1 MSQRPLRMDH
11 RYHVPIKQFEYI
23 GDVEMHL
30 SNTPVT
36 PTNVDAYYL
45 PSVRSKNATTSR
57 FISV

>member
-1 MSQRPLRMDH
+1 MDH

>member
-1 MSQRPLRMDH
+1 MDH
-11 RYHVPIKQFEYI
+11 RYHVPIKQFEDT
-23 GDVEMHL
+23 GDVEMQV

-36 PTNVDAYYL
+36 PTNVDGYYR